1 MKEFDWTWIAD
12 IEALCREAG
21 AFQMQHFREREPGWG
36 DEKEEKNYVSY
47 IDVETERMLKHGLL
61 AICPNAGFYG
71 EESERIR
78 NDTLEWVV
86 DPLDGTTNYLS
97 GYEVFTISIGL
108 AQQGEP
114 ALGVVYRPF
123 TGDCFSAIRGQGARK
138 NGKLLPKRPT
148 MPISKALIG
157 TGLPFRSPDL
167 VESFFACVK
176 DVMRVC
182 RDIRR
187 PGSAALD
194 LSYVAAGY
202 LQGFWEQDLQA
213 YDVAAALCI
222 LSECGCRYSTLGG
235 KPYDMFAD
243 RVFITGVPGVHDELC
258 EIVSRNY

>member
-1 MKEFDWTWIAD
+1 MMTLDDNMLTA
-12 IEALCREAG
+12 IEALCKEAG

-47 IDVETERMLKHGLL
+47 IDVETERMLKRGLL
-61 AICPNAGFYG
+61 ALCPDAGFYG
-71 EESERIR
+71 EESERVR
-78 NDTLEWVV
+78 NDALEWIV

-108 AQQGEP
+108 AQQGKP

-123 TGDCFSAIRGQGARK
+123 TGDCFTAIRGQGARK
-138 NGKLLPKRPT
+138 NGVPLPRRAT
-148 MPISKALIG
+148 MPLAKALIG
-157 TGLPFRSPDL
+157 TGSPFRSPDL
-167 VESFFACVK
+167 IERFFASVK
-176 DVMRVC
+176 EVMRGC

-194 LSYVAAGY
+194 LTYVAAGY
-202 LQGFWEQDLQA
+202 LQGFWEQDLQP

-222 LSECGCRYSTLGG
+222 LSECGCPYSTLQG

-243 RVFITGVPGVHDELC
+243 RVLIAGAPGVHEELC
-258 EIVSRNY
+258 EIISKHY